1 MPPLLAPSAL
11 GDVLD
16 RLAILDVKAANV
28 RDGASRTRVAEERAA
43 LARAWREAGLGEPE
57 TQPEWDALG
66 EVNRELWAVE
76 DRLREAEAR
85 SCFDGA
91 FVADARRVYRVN
103 DRRAALKRAVND
115 RLGSALREVKQH
127 PRYAAGMALTHVDAD
142 GNARMVD
149 VADKAVTA
157 RQATAEGWVRMGSE
171 ALSQVRARTTKK
183 GDVLAV
189 AQLAGI
195 QAAKR
200 TGELIPLCHPL
211 PLDGVQVTLDAHDD
225 GVRVQATVRCTGR
238 TGVEM
243 EALTAVTV
251 AALTVYD
258 MLKAVDRGMRVE
270 GVRLLAKSGGRS
282 GEWRA
287 S

>member
-16 RLAILDVKAANV
+16 RLAILDIKLANV
-28 RDGASRTRVAEERAA
+28 RDPAGRAQVAEERRA
-43 LARAWREAGLGEPE
+43 LAAAWRGGDLGELE
-57 TQPEWDALG
+57 AQPEWAELG
-66 EVNRELWAVE
+66 EVNRTLWAVE
-76 DRLREAEAR
+76 DRLRSAESKAR
-85 SCFDGA
+85 FDEA
-91 FVADARRVYRVN
+91 FVADARQVYQVN

-127 PRYAAGMALTHVDAD
+127 PRYGGDVALTHIDAA

-157 RQATAEGWVRMGSE
+157 REATAEGWVRMGDE
-171 ALSQVRARTTKK
+171 ALSQVRARSAKK

-211 PLDGVQVTLDAHDD
+211 ALD
-225 GVRVQATVRCTGR
+225 GVRVSLDATDEGVRVEATVRCTGR